1 MIHQQRFKSDARE
14 KTERY
19 RQTSGKHGS
28 LLWRRVHRLAFY
40 TSCDTHLVRPAA
52 EAFFHTAQLAVCPCV
67 VPALHPYGHISI
79 PCLAKRHKRIPG
91 QGRTYHFLHP
101 ARAQHAVV
109 LRFLRVKVTSLG
121 SYRNSPFVDGNPTDY
136 DQFLPR
142 FQDRFTPAG
151 TLYTLGQLC
160 YCPESLD
167 LPIEPLKRAR
177 RRIWISMRLNDHLPE
192 VEEIVQRALDEDL
205 AGGDVTT
212 DPLIP
217 AHTHGSASFVAKA
230 QGTIAGTEVAGL
242 VFTII
247 DPFLKFSILIN
258 DGSEVKPGDVI
269 AIVEGNVPG
278 ILKGE
283 RTALN
288 FLQHMSGIATLTASY
303 VRAVSGLSARILDTR
318 KTVPGLRILE
328 KYAVSAG
335 GGTNHRLN
343 LGDMVLIKDNH
354 IAILRRRGLGIG
366 DIVRQARDKTPR
378 HIKIE
383 IETTTAR
390 EAREAAQA
398 GADVV
403 MLDNMGL
410 DEMRQAVALIDH
422 KAIVEASGG
431 VNLDNVR
438 ATAETGVD
446 WISVG
451 ALTHSAR
458 ALDINLELI
467 V

>member
-1 MIHQQRFKSDARE
+1 MI
-14 KTERY
+14 
-19 RQTSGKHGS
+19 
-28 LLWRRVHRLAFY
+28 RL
-40 TSCDTHLVRPAA
+40 S
-52 EAFFHTAQLAVCPCV
+52 
-67 VPALHPYGHISI
+67 
-79 PCLAKRHKRIPG
+79 
-91 QGRTYHFLHP
+91 
-101 ARAQHAVV
+101 
-109 LRFLRVKVTSLG
+109 
-121 SYRNSPFVDGNPTDY
+121 
-136 DQFLPR
+136 
-142 FQDRFTPAG
+142 
-151 TLYTLGQLC
+151 
-160 YCPESLD
+160 
-167 LPIEPLKRAR
+167 
-177 RRIWISMRLNDHLPE
+177 DHLPE
-192 VEEIVQRALDEDL
+192 VEEIVERALDEDL

-217 AHTHGSASFVAKA
+217 AHMHGRASFVAKA

-242 VFTII
+242 VFIKI
-247 DPFLKFSILIN
+247 DPFLKFITLIN

-269 AIVEGNVPG
+269 ATVEGDVPG

-288 FLQHMSGIATLTASY
+288 FLQHMSGIATLTAAY
-303 VRAVSGLSARILDTR
+303 VGAVSGLPARILDTR

-328 KYAVSAG
+328 KYAVSSG

-354 IAILRRRGLGIG
+354 IAMLRRQGLGIG

-383 IETTTAR
+383 IETTSARDAR
-390 EAREAAQA
+390 EATHA

-410 DEMRQAVALIDH
+410 DEMRQAVSLIDH

-431 VNLDNVR
+431 VNMDNIR
-438 ATAETGVD
+438 AIAETGVD

-458 ALDINLELI
+458 ALDISLELI